1 MNSHRRWTIAG
12 AGTNPETGHENKT
25 AVENGTMTVTTMQQE
40 GTAMKPIETP
50 SRAHAPVATLNTPS
64 NIGSSRNVR
73 QVPLSNVSPALVTL
87 AADNAE
93 LNPKQLLMAEQ
104 FRLLRTRV
112 KALSKDF
119 QLRTMLVT
127 SALPGEGKTTVS
139 ANLAVSLS
147 RVEGLRVLLLDFD
160 LRRPGLHAI
169 FGMESDRSSPF
180 DLNDQT
186 RWQDSVCQV
195 NKRLDVL
202 FGFRPLEEP
211 DRLLQS
217 SRLEKLLTNARAE
230 YDVIILDSAPLLAVA
245 DTQSLVPL
253 VDCGLFVLNADATP
267 IGAARE
273 ALAMLHDKVAGCIVN
288 RVQNLKSEGY
298 YRNSGYGY
306 GYGSKRT
313 EN

>member
-1 MNSHRRWTIAG
+1 VNALRGWLPGAKSSPEAAQEPEIPMQNGHRIVTNIKLEG
-12 AGTNPETGHENKT
+12 A
-25 AVENGTMTVTTMQQE
+25 
-40 GTAMKPIETP
+40 AMKPIETP
-50 SRAHAPVATLNTPS
+50 SRQEGQAAVLAGPAVAERV
-64 NIGSSRNVR
+64 RNVR
-73 QVPLSNVSPALVTL
+73 QVPLANVSPALVTL
-87 AADNAE
+87 ASADAD
-93 LNPKQLLMAEQ
+93 LDPKQLTMAEQ

-112 KALSKDF
+112 KTLSKDF
-119 QLRTMLVT
+119 KLRTILIT

-160 LRRPGLHAI
+160 LRHPSLHKV
-169 FGMESDRSSPF
+169 FGMEPDRPSPF
-180 DLNDQT
+180 ELKDDT

-195 NKRLDVL
+195 NHSLDVL
-202 FGFRPLEEP
+202 FGFRPHEEP

-217 SRLEKLLTNARAE
+217 NRLEKMLNDARAE
-230 YDVIILDSAPLLAVA
+230 YDVIVLDSAPLLAVS

-253 VDCGLFVLNADATP
+253 VDCGLFVLNADVTP
-267 IGAARE
+267 VIAARE
-273 ALAMLHDKVAGCIVN
+273 ALTMLQDKVAGCIVN

-298 YRNSGYGY
+298 YRSSGYGY